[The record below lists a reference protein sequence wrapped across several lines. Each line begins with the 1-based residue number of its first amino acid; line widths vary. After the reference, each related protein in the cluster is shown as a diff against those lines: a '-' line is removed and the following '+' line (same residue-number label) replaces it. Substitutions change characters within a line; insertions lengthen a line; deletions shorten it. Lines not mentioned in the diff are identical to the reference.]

1 MATSVSPTTTTS
13 TTSAVPAALVTAA
26 NIAANNRTNAQKLI
40 TALGTGSGVD
50 VASLAQNLTDAE
62 RVPKANA
69 INAKIN
75 KNESRISGYAAIAYV
90 ATGVQT
96 ALNALKD
103 QRNFDGAVASVGN
116 AATVSASA
124 GPTATE
130 GSHTLTVTQL
140 ATQQR
145 AVFGSSSSAGFSS
158 ATTSITGLTTG
169 SLSLSHPIT
178 FQPLASGESVA
189 INGLQ
194 FTASR
199 SVTAAEVA
207 TAFASLSA
215 NATTGGGA
223 LYGAYTGT
231 FLAGYSTGLAS
242 SGGSVAATQ
251 TIAATNPT
259 DIVKEIN
266 GNAPLSGVKAQLVYS
281 GSDYKIV
288 LSGKTGAANTFSLT
302 DSTAKVVGFDTA
314 NTSQA
319 ATDAT
324 FKINGVSFTRSSN
337 QVGDALTGVTLNL
350 KAVGTSSIDLTRD
363 NSGLMSKVQD
373 VVTAYNDAMSMLN
386 VLSDPKST
394 VDTYGAALVGDSM
407 VRTVREQLRNLM
419 FTDSSASVSSS
430 KIKNVRDLGIS
441 IDMKGTMTLDN
452 AKLTDAFTNKFDQVV
467 TAMTG
472 DMNDLGE
479 YSTAPAGIAGDAS
492 RALTKLLK
500 TSGPIKTLSANT
512 TTQNTKYQ
520 EDLTNLQTRM
530 DALLVRYQKQFANMD
545 SMVGRTNSLKTS
557 LKGTFDGMSKS
568 SN

>member
-116 AATVSASA
+116 TATVSASA

-140 ATQQR
+140 AKPQR
-145 AVFGSSSSAGFSS
+145 SVFGSSQSAGFPD
-158 ATTSITGLTTG
+158 ATTAITGLTTG
-169 SLSLSHPIT
+169 SLSLAYSNGT
-178 FQPLASGESVA
+178 TSG
-189 INGLQ
+189 
-194 FTASR
+194 
-199 SVTAAEVA
+199 
-207 TAFASLSA
+207 
-215 NATTGGGA
+215 
-223 LYGAYTGT
+223 
-231 FLAGYSTGLAS
+231 
-242 SGGSVAATQ
+242 TQ
-251 TIAATNPT
+251 TIVATNPT

-266 GNAPLSGVKAQLVYS
+266 GNSPATGVKAQLVYT
-281 GSDYKIV
+281 GSNYKIV
-288 LSGKTGAANTFSLT
+288 LSGKTGSANTFSLT
-302 DSTAKVVGFDTA
+302 DSTSSMVNVAAAQQASSNALFDI
-314 NTSQA
+314 
-319 ATDAT
+319 D
-324 FKINGVSFTRSSN
+324 GVSFSRSSN

-350 KAVGTSSIDLTRD
+350 KAVGSSSIDLTRD
-363 NSGLMSKVQD
+363 NSGLMTKVQD
-373 VVTAYNDAMSMLN
+373 VMTAYNDAISMLN

-394 VDTYGAALVGDSM
+394 VDTYGGALVGDSM

-419 FTDSSASVSSS
+419 FTDSSASTSGSS
-430 KIKNVRDLGIS
+430 IKSVRDLGIS

-452 AKLTDAFTNKFDQVV
+452 AKLTDSLTNHFDEVV

>member
-1 MATSVSPTTTTS
+1 MATSVSSSTS
-13 TTSAVPAALVTAA
+13 NGSAVPAALVTAA
-26 NIAANNRTNAQKLI
+26 SVAANNRTNAQKLI

-90 ATGVQT
+90 AAGVQT

-103 QRNFDGAVASVGN
+103 ERNFDGAVASVGN
-116 AATVSASA
+116 AATATATA
-124 GPTATE
+124 GSTATE
-130 GSHTLTVTQL
+130 GSHTLEITTL
-140 ATQQR
+140 AKSQR
-145 AVFGSSSSAGFSS
+145 AVFGSSSTAGFSD
-158 ATTSITGLTTG
+158 ATTAITGLTAS
-169 SLSLSHPIT
+169 SLSLSHPIA
-178 FQPLASGESVA
+178 FQPLASGESVVV
-189 INGLQ
+189 NGLQ
-194 FTASR
+194 FTASS
-199 SVTAAEVA
+199 SVTAAQVA
-207 TAFASLSA
+207 AAFASLSA
-215 NATTGGGA
+215 SATTGAGTA
-223 LYGAYTGT
+223 YGSYTGT
-231 FLAGYSTGLAS
+231 FLAGYSTGAAS
-242 SGGSVAATQ
+242 SGSVAATQ

-350 KAVGTSSIDLTRD
+350 KAVATTSIDLTRD
-363 NSGLMSKVQD
+363 NSGLKSKVQD
-373 VVTAYNDAMSMLN
+373 VVTAYNEAMSMLN

-394 VDTYGAALVGDSM
+394 VETYGGALVGDSM
-407 VRTVREQLRNLM
+407 VRTVREQLRTLM
-419 FTDSSASVSSS
+419 FTDSSTSASTS

-441 IDMKGTMTLDN
+441 IDMVGTMTLDN
-452 AKLTDAFTNKFDQVV
+452 AKLTDALTNRFDQVV

-472 DMNDLGE
+472 NMNDLGE
-479 YSTAPAGIAGDAS
+479 YSTANAGIAGDAS

-500 TSGPIKTLSANT
+500 ASGPVKTVSANA
-512 TTQNTKYQ
+512 TTQNKKYQ
-520 EDLTNLQTRM
+520 EDLATLQTRM

-545 SMVGRTNSLKTS
+545 SLVGSNNSLKAN
-557 LKGTFDGMSKS
+557 LKSTFEGMSKS
-568 SN
+568 NN

>member
-1 MATSVSPTTTTS
+1 MATSVSSSTS
-13 TTSAVPAALVTAA
+13 NGSAVPAALVTAA
-26 NIAANNRTNAQKLI
+26 SVAANNRANAQKLI

-75 KNESRISGYAAIAYV
+75 KNESRISGYAAISYV
-90 ATGVQT
+90 AAGVQT

-103 QRNFDGAVASVGN
+103 ERNFDGAVASVGN
-116 AATVSASA
+116 AATATATA
-124 GPTATE
+124 GSTATE
-130 GSHTLTVTQL
+130 GSHTLEITTL
-140 ATQQR
+140 AKPQR
-145 AVFGSSSSAGFSS
+145 AVFGSSSTAGFSD
-158 ATTSITGLTTG
+158 ATTAITGLTAS
-169 SLSLSHPIT
+169 SLSLSHPIA
-178 FQPLASGESVA
+178 FQPLASGESVVV
-189 INGLQ
+189 NGLQ
-194 FTASR
+194 FTASS

-207 TAFASLSA
+207 AAFASLSA
-215 NATTGGGA
+215 SATTGAGTA
-223 LYGAYTGT
+223 YGSYTGT
-231 FLAGYSTGLAS
+231 FLAGYSTGAAS
-242 SGGSVAATQ
+242 SGSVAATQ

-350 KAVGTSSIDLTRD
+350 KAVATTSIDLTRD
-363 NSGLMSKVQD
+363 NSGLKSKVQD
-373 VVTAYNDAMSMLN
+373 VVTAYNEAMSMLN

-394 VDTYGAALVGDSM
+394 VETYGGALVGDSM
-407 VRTVREQLRNLM
+407 VRTVREQLRTLM
-419 FTDSSASVSSS
+419 FTDSSTSASTS

-441 IDMKGTMTLDN
+441 IDMVGTMTLDN
-452 AKLTDAFTNKFDQVV
+452 AKLTDALTSRFDQVV

-472 DMNDLGE
+472 NMNDLGE
-479 YSTAPAGIAGDAS
+479 YSTANAGIAGDAS

-500 TSGPIKTLSANT
+500 ASGPVKTVSANA
-512 TTQNTKYQ
+512 TTQNKKYQ
-520 EDLTNLQTRM
+520 EDLTKLQTRM
-530 DALLVRYQKQFANMD
+530 DALLARYQKQFANMD
-545 SMVGRTNSLKTS
+545 SLVGSNNSLKAS
-557 LKGTFDGMSKS
+557 LKSTFEGMSKS
-568 SN
+568 NN

>member
-1 MATSVSPTTTTS
+1 MATSVSSSTS
-13 TTSAVPAALVTAA
+13 NGSAVPAALVTAA
-26 NIAANNRTNAQKLI
+26 SVAASNRTNAQKLI

-62 RVPKANA
+62 RVPKSNA

-75 KNESRISGYAAIAYV
+75 KNETRISGYAAIAYV

-103 QRNFDGAVASVGN
+103 ERNFDGAVASVGN
-116 AATVSASA
+116 AATVTATA
-124 GPTATE
+124 GSTATE
-130 GSHTLTVTQL
+130 GSHALTITQL
-140 ATQQR
+140 AKPQR
-145 AVFGSSSSAGFSS
+145 AVFGSSSTAGFSD
-158 ATTSITGLTTG
+158 ATTAITDLTAS

-178 FQPLASGESVA
+178 FQPLASGESVV

-194 FTASR
+194 FTASS

-207 TAFASLSA
+207 AAFVNLSA
-215 NATTGGGA
+215 DATTGAGTA
-223 LYGAYTGT
+223 YGSYTGT
-231 FLAGYSTGLAS
+231 FLAGYSTGAAS
-242 SGGSVAATQ
+242 SASVAATQ

-302 DSTAKVVGFDTA
+302 DSTEKVVGFDTA

-319 ATDAT
+319 ATDAI
-324 FKINGVSFTRSSN
+324 FNINGVSFTRSSN

-350 KAVGTSSIDLTRD
+350 KAVATTSIDLTRD

-373 VVTAYNDAMSMLN
+373 VVTAYNEAMSMLN

-394 VDTYGAALVGDSM
+394 VETYGGALVGDSM
-407 VRTVREQLRNLM
+407 VRTVREQLRTLM
-419 FTDSSASVSSS
+419 FTDSSTSASSS

-441 IDMKGTMTLDN
+441 IDMVGTMTLDN
-452 AKLTDAFTNKFDQVV
+452 AKLTDAFTNRFDQVV

-472 DMNDLGE
+472 NMNDLGE
-479 YSTAPAGIAGDAS
+479 YSTANAGIAGDAS

-500 TSGPIKTLSANT
+500 ASGPVKTVSNNA
-512 TTQNTKYQ
+512 TTQNKRYQ
-520 EDLTNLQTRM
+520 EDLAKLQIRM
-530 DALLVRYQKQFANMD
+530 DALLLRYQKQFATMD
-545 SMVGRTNSLKTS
+545 SLVGSNNSLKAS
-557 LKGTFDGMSKS
+557 LKSTFEGMSKS
-568 SN
+568 NN

>member
-1 MATSVSPTTTTS
+1 MATSVSSSTS
-13 TTSAVPAALVTAA
+13 NGSAVPAALVTAA
-26 NIAANNRTNAQKLI
+26 SVAANNRANAQKLS

-90 ATGVQT
+90 AAGVQT

-103 QRNFDGAVASVGN
+103 ERNFDGAVASVGN
-116 AATVSASA
+116 AATVTATA

-130 GSHTLTVTQL
+130 GSHALEITTL
-140 ATQQR
+140 AKPQR
-145 AVFGSSSSAGFSS
+145 AVFGSTDSLGFSD
-158 ATTSITGLTTG
+158 ATTAINGLTAG

-178 FQPLASGESVA
+178 FQPLAKDESLVF
-189 INGLQ
+189 NGLT
-194 FTASR
+194 FKASR
-199 SVTAAEVA
+199 AVTAAEVA
-207 TAFASLSA
+207 TAFANLPA
-215 NATTGGGA
+215 NATTGAGTD
-223 LYGAYTGT
+223 YGSYTGT
-231 FLAGYSTGLAS
+231 FSLAGYSTGAATS
-242 SGGSVAATQ
+242 GSVAATQ

-288 LSGKTGAANTFSLT
+288 MSGKTGAANTFSLT
-302 DSTAKVVGFDTA
+302 DSTSPTKVVNFPSLA
-314 NTSQA
+314 QA

-350 KAVGTSSIDLTRD
+350 KAVATTSIDLTRD
-363 NSGLMSKVQD
+363 NSGLKSKVQD
-373 VVTAYNDAMSMLN
+373 VVTAYNEAMSMLN

-394 VDTYGAALVGDSM
+394 VETYGGALVGDSM
-407 VRTVREQLRNLM
+407 VRTVREQLRTLM
-419 FTDSSASVSSS
+419 FTDSSTSASSS

-441 IDMKGTMTLDN
+441 IDMVGTMTLDN
-452 AKLTDAFTNKFDQVV
+452 AKLTDALTNRFDQVV

-472 DMNDLGE
+472 NMNDLGE
-479 YSTAPAGIAGDAS
+479 YSTANAGIAGDAS

-500 TSGPIKTLSANT
+500 ASGPVKTISTNA
-512 TTQNTKYQ
+512 TTQNKKYQ
-520 EDLTNLQTRM
+520 EDLTKLQTRM
-530 DALLVRYQKQFANMD
+530 DALLARYQKQFANMD
-545 SMVGRTNSLKTS
+545 SLVGSNNSLKAS
-557 LKGTFDGMSKS
+557 LKSTFEGMSKS
-568 SN
+568 NN

>member
-1 MATSVSPTTTTS
+1 MATSVSSSTS
-13 TTSAVPAALVTAA
+13 NGSAVPAALVTAA
-26 NIAANNRTNAQKLI
+26 SVAANNRANAQKLI

-90 ATGVQT
+90 AAGVQT

-103 QRNFDGAVASVGN
+103 ERSFDGAVASVGN
-116 AATVSASA
+116 AATATATA
-124 GPTATE
+124 GSTATE
-130 GSHTLTVTQL
+130 GSHSLTITQL
-140 ATQQR
+140 AKPQR
-145 AVFGSSSSAGFSS
+145 AVFGSSSSAGFSD
-158 ATTSITGLTTG
+158 ATTAITGLTAS

-178 FQPLASGESVA
+178 FQPLASGESVV

-194 FTASR
+194 FTASS
-199 SVTAAEVA
+199 SVTAAQVA
-207 TAFASLSA
+207 EAFANLSA
-215 NATTGGGA
+215 NATTGAGTA
-223 LYGAYTGT
+223 YGSYSGT
-231 FLAGYSTGLAS
+231 FLAGYSTGAAS
-242 SGGSVAATQ
+242 SGSVAATQ

-319 ATDAT
+319 ATDAI
-324 FKINGVSFTRSSN
+324 FNINGVSFTRSSN

-350 KAVGTSSIDLTRD
+350 KAVATTSIDLTRD
-363 NSGLMSKVQD
+363 NSGLKSKVQD
-373 VVTAYNDAMSMLN
+373 IVTAYNEAMSMLN

-394 VDTYGAALVGDSM
+394 VETYGGALVGDSM
-407 VRTVREQLRNLM
+407 VRTVREQLRTLM
-419 FTDSSASVSSS
+419 FTDSSTSASSS
-430 KIKNVRDLGIS
+430 KIKNMRDLGIS
-441 IDMKGTMTLDN
+441 IDMVGTMTLDN
-452 AKLTDAFTNKFDQVV
+452 AKLTDALTNRFDQVV

-472 DMNDLGE
+472 NMNDLGE
-479 YSTAPAGIAGDAS
+479 YSTANAGIAGDAS

-500 TSGPIKTLSANT
+500 ASGPVKTISTNA
-512 TTQNTKYQ
+512 TTQNKKYQ
-520 EDLTNLQTRM
+520 EDLTKLQTRM
-530 DALLVRYQKQFANMD
+530 DALLLRYQKQFANMD
-545 SMVGRTNSLKTS
+545 SLVGSNNSLKAS
-557 LKGTFDGMSKS
+557 LKSTFEGMSKS
-568 SN
+568 NN

>member
-1 MATSVSPTTTTS
+1 MATSVSSSTS
-13 TTSAVPAALVTAA
+13 NGSAVPAALVTAA
-26 NIAANNRTNAQKLI
+26 SVAANNRANAQKLI

-90 ATGVQT
+90 AAGVQT

-103 QRNFDGAVASVGN
+103 ERNFDGAVASVGN
-116 AATVSASA
+116 AATATATA
-124 GPTATE
+124 GSTATE
-130 GSHTLTVTQL
+130 GSHTLEITTL
-140 ATQQR
+140 AKPQR
-145 AVFGSSSSAGFSS
+145 AVFGSSSTAGFSD
-158 ATTSITGLTTG
+158 ATTAITGLTAS
-169 SLSLSHPIT
+169 SLSLSHPIA
-178 FQPLASGESVA
+178 FQPLASGESVVV
-189 INGLQ
+189 NGLQ
-194 FTASR
+194 FTASS
-199 SVTAAEVA
+199 SVTAAQVA
-207 TAFASLSA
+207 AAFASLSA
-215 NATTGGGA
+215 SATTGAGTA
-223 LYGAYTGT
+223 YGSYTGT
-231 FLAGYSTGLAS
+231 FLAGYSTGAAS
-242 SGGSVAATQ
+242 SGSVAATQ

-350 KAVGTSSIDLTRD
+350 KAVATTSIDLTRD
-363 NSGLMSKVQD
+363 NSGLKSKVQD
-373 VVTAYNDAMSMLN
+373 VVTAYNEAMSMLN

-394 VDTYGAALVGDSM
+394 VETYGGALVGDSM
-407 VRTVREQLRNLM
+407 VRTVREQLRTLM
-419 FTDSSASVSSS
+419 FTDSSTSASTS

-441 IDMKGTMTLDN
+441 IDMVGTMTLDN
-452 AKLTDAFTNKFDQVV
+452 AKLTDALTNRFDQVV

-472 DMNDLGE
+472 NMNDLGE
-479 YSTAPAGIAGDAS
+479 YSTANAGIAGDAS

-500 TSGPIKTLSANT
+500 ASGPVKTVSANA
-512 TTQNTKYQ
+512 TTQNKKYQ
-520 EDLTNLQTRM
+520 EDLATLQTRM

-545 SMVGRTNSLKTS
+545 SLVGSNNSLKAS
-557 LKGTFDGMSKS
+557 LKSTFEGMSKS
-568 SN
+568 NN

>member
-1 MATSVSPTTTTS
+1 
-13 TTSAVPAALVTAA
+13 VTAA

-62 RVPKANA
+62 RVPKSNA

-103 QRNFDGAVASVGN
+103 ERSFAGASASVGN

-169 SLSLSHPIT
+169 SLSLAHPIT
-178 FQPLASGESVA
+178 FQPLANGQSLVV
-189 INGLQ
+189 NGLQ

-199 SVTAAEVA
+199 DVTSAEVA
-207 TAFASLSA
+207 AAFANLSA
-215 NATTGGGA
+215 NATTGAGTS
-223 LYGAYTGT
+223 YGAYASS
-231 FLAGYSTGLAS
+231 FLTGYSTGAA
-242 SGGSVAATQ
+242 SGGSLTARQ

-288 LSGKTGAANTFSLT
+288 LSGKPGAANTFSLT

-319 ATDAT
+319 ATDAN

-350 KAVGTSSIDLTRD
+350 KAVGSSSIDLTRD
-363 NSGLMSKVQD
+363 NSGLITKVQD
-373 VVTAYNDAMSMLN
+373 VMTAYNDAMSMLN

-394 VDTYGAALVGDSM
+394 VDTYGGALVGDSM

-452 AKLTDAFTNKFDQVV
+452 AKLTDAFTNNFDQVV

-472 DMNDLGE
+472 NMNDLGE

-500 TSGPIKTLSANT
+500 TSGPVKTLSANT
-512 TTQNTKYQ
+512 TAQNTKYQ
-520 EDLTNLQTRM
+520 EDLANLQTRM
-530 DALLVRYQKQFANMD
+530 DGLLARYQKQFAKMD
-545 SMVGRTNSLKTS
+545 SMVGSKNSLKSS
-557 LKGTFDGMSKS
+557 LKSTFDGMSKS

>member
-1 MATSVSPTTTTS
+1 MATSVSSSTS
-13 TTSAVPAALVTAA
+13 NGSAVPAALVTAA
-26 NIAANNRTNAQKLI
+26 SVAANNRANAQKLI

-90 ATGVQT
+90 AAGVQT

-103 QRNFDGAVASVGN
+103 ERSFDGAVASVGN
-116 AATVSASA
+116 AATATATA
-124 GPTATE
+124 GSTATE
-130 GSHTLTVTQL
+130 GSHSLTVTQL
-140 ATQQR
+140 AKPQR
-145 AVFGSSSSAGFSS
+145 AVFGSSSSAGFSD
-158 ATTSITGLTTG
+158 ATTAITGLTAS
-169 SLSLSHPIT
+169 SLSLAHPIT

-215 NATTGGGA
+215 NATTGGGTA
-223 LYGAYTGT
+223 YGAYTGT
-231 FLAGYSTGLAS
+231 FLAGYSTGAAS
-242 SGGSVAATQ
+242 SGSVAATQ

-302 DSTAKVVGFDTA
+302 NSTAKVVGFDTA

-319 ATDAT
+319 ATDAI
-324 FKINGVSFTRSSN
+324 FNINGVSFTRSSN

-350 KAVGTSSIDLTRD
+350 KAVATTSIDLTRD
-363 NSGLMSKVQD
+363 NSGLKSKVQD
-373 VVTAYNDAMSMLN
+373 VVTAYNEAMSMLN

-394 VDTYGAALVGDSM
+394 VETYGGALVGDSM
-407 VRTVREQLRNLM
+407 VRTVREQLRTLM
-419 FTDSSASVSSS
+419 FTDSSTSASSS
-430 KIKNVRDLGIS
+430 KIKNMRDLGIS
-441 IDMKGTMTLDN
+441 IDMVGTMTLDN
-452 AKLTDAFTNKFDQVV
+452 AKLTDALTNRFDQVV

-472 DMNDLGE
+472 NMNDLGE
-479 YSTAPAGIAGDAS
+479 YSTANAGIAGDAS

-500 TSGPIKTLSANT
+500 ASGPVKTISTNA
-512 TTQNTKYQ
+512 TTQNKKYQ
-520 EDLTNLQTRM
+520 EDLTKLQTRM
-530 DALLVRYQKQFANMD
+530 DALLARYQKQFANMD
-545 SMVGRTNSLKTS
+545 SLVGSNNSLKAS
-557 LKGTFDGMSKS
+557 LKSTFEGMSKS
-568 SN
+568 NN

>member
-1 MATSVSPTTTTS
+1 MATSVSSSTS
-13 TTSAVPAALVTAA
+13 NGSAVPAALVTAA
-26 NIAANNRTNAQKLI
+26 SVAANNRANAQKLI

-90 ATGVQT
+90 AAGVQT

-103 QRNFDGAVASVGN
+103 ERNFDGAVASVGN
-116 AATVSASA
+116 AATATATA
-124 GPTATE
+124 GSTATE
-130 GSHTLTVTQL
+130 GSHTLEITTL
-140 ATQQR
+140 AKPQR
-145 AVFGSSSSAGFSS
+145 AVFGSSSTAGFSD
-158 ATTSITGLTTG
+158 ATTAITGLTAS
-169 SLSLSHPIT
+169 SLSLSHPIA
-178 FQPLASGESVA
+178 FQPLASGESVVV
-189 INGLQ
+189 NGLQ
-194 FTASR
+194 FTASS
-199 SVTAAEVA
+199 SVTAAQVA
-207 TAFASLSA
+207 AAFASLSA
-215 NATTGGGA
+215 SATTGAGTA
-223 LYGAYTGT
+223 YGSYTGT
-231 FLAGYSTGLAS
+231 FLAGYSTGAAS
-242 SGGSVAATQ
+242 SGSVAATQ

-324 FKINGVSFTRSSN
+324 FKINVVSFTRSSN

-350 KAVGTSSIDLTRD
+350 KAVATTSIDLTRD
-363 NSGLMSKVQD
+363 NSGLKSKVQD
-373 VVTAYNDAMSMLN
+373 VVTAYNEAMSMLN

-394 VDTYGAALVGDSM
+394 VETYGGALVGDSM
-407 VRTVREQLRNLM
+407 VRTVREQLRSLM
-419 FTDSSASVSSS
+419 FTDSSTSASTS

-441 IDMKGTMTLDN
+441 IDMVGTMTLDN
-452 AKLTDAFTNKFDQVV
+452 AKLTDALTNRFDQVV

-472 DMNDLGE
+472 NMNDLGE
-479 YSTAPAGIAGDAS
+479 YSTANAGIAGDAS

-500 TSGPIKTLSANT
+500 ASGPVKTVSANA
-512 TTQNTKYQ
+512 TTQNKKYQ

-530 DALLVRYQKQFANMD
+530 DALLLRYQKQFANMD
-545 SMVGRTNSLKTS
+545 SLVGSNNSLKAS
-557 LKGTFDGMSKS
+557 LKSTFEGMSKS
-568 SN
+568 NN

>member
-1 MATSVSPTTTTS
+1 MATSVSSSTS
-13 TTSAVPAALVTAA
+13 NGSAVPAALVTAA
-26 NIAANNRTNAQKLI
+26 SVAANNRTNAQKLI

-90 ATGVQT
+90 AAGVQT

-103 QRNFDGAVASVGN
+103 ERNFDGAVASVGN
-116 AATVSASA
+116 TATVTATA
-124 GPTATE
+124 GSTATE
-130 GSHTLTVTQL
+130 GSHALTVTQL
-140 ATQQR
+140 AKPQR
-145 AVFGSSSSAGFSS
+145 AVFGSSSSAGFSD
-158 ATTSITGLTTG
+158 ATTAITGLTAS
-169 SLSLSHPIT
+169 SLSLAHPIT
-178 FQPLASGESVA
+178 FQPLASGESVV

-194 FTASR
+194 FTASS
-199 SVTAAEVA
+199 SVTAAQVA
-207 TAFASLSA
+207 AAFVNLSA
-215 NATTGGGA
+215 SATTGAGTA
-223 LYGAYTGT
+223 YGSYTGT
-231 FLAGYSTGLAS
+231 FLAGYSTGAAS
-242 SGGSVAATQ
+242 SGSVAATQ

-324 FKINGVSFTRSSN
+324 FNINGVSFTRSSN

-350 KAVGTSSIDLTRD
+350 KAVATTSIDLTRD
-363 NSGLMSKVQD
+363 NSGLMSKVKD
-373 VVTAYNDAMSMLN
+373 VVTAYNEAMSMLN

-394 VDTYGAALVGDSM
+394 VETYGGALVGDSM

-419 FTDSSASVSSS
+419 FTDSSASASSS

-441 IDMKGTMTLDN
+441 IDMVGTMTLDN
-452 AKLTDAFTNKFDQVV
+452 AKLTDALTNRFDQVV

-472 DMNDLGE
+472 NMNDLGE
-479 YSTAPAGIAGDAS
+479 YSTANAGIAGDAS

-500 TSGPIKTLSANT
+500 ASGPVKTVSTNT
-512 TTQNTKYQ
+512 TTQNKKYQ

-530 DALLVRYQKQFANMD
+530 DALLARYQKQFANMD
-545 SMVGRTNSLKTS
+545 SMVGRNNSLKTS
-557 LKGTFDGMSKS
+557 LKSTFDGMSKS
-568 SN
+568 NN

>member
-1 MATSVSPTTTTS
+1 MATSVSSSTS
-13 TTSAVPAALVTAA
+13 NGSAVPAALVTAA
-26 NIAANNRTNAQKLI
+26 SVAANNRTNAQKLI

-90 ATGVQT
+90 AAGVQT

-103 QRNFDGAVASVGN
+103 ERNFDGAVASVGN
-116 AATVSASA
+116 AATATATA
-124 GPTATE
+124 GSTATE
-130 GSHTLTVTQL
+130 GSHTLEITTL
-140 ATQQR
+140 AKSQR
-145 AVFGSSSSAGFSS
+145 AVFGSSSTAGFSD
-158 ATTSITGLTTG
+158 ATTAITGLTAS
-169 SLSLSHPIT
+169 SLSLSHPIA
-178 FQPLASGESVA
+178 FQPLASGESVVV
-189 INGLQ
+189 NGLQ
-194 FTASR
+194 FTASS
-199 SVTAAEVA
+199 SVTAAQVA
-207 TAFASLSA
+207 AAFASLSA
-215 NATTGGGA
+215 SATTGAGTA
-223 LYGAYTGT
+223 YGSYTGT
-231 FLAGYSTGLAS
+231 FLAGYSTGAAS
-242 SGGSVAATQ
+242 SGSVAATQ

-350 KAVGTSSIDLTRD
+350 KAVATTSIDLTRD
-363 NSGLMSKVQD
+363 NSGLKSKVQD
-373 VVTAYNDAMSMLN
+373 VVTAYNEAMSMLN

-394 VDTYGAALVGDSM
+394 VETYGGALVGDSM
-407 VRTVREQLRNLM
+407 VRTVREQLRTLM
-419 FTDSSASVSSS
+419 FTDSSTSASTS

-441 IDMKGTMTLDN
+441 IDMVGTMTLDN
-452 AKLTDAFTNKFDQVV
+452 AKLTDALTNRFDQVV

-472 DMNDLGE
+472 NMNDLGE
-479 YSTAPAGIAGDAS
+479 YSTANAGIAGDAS

-500 TSGPIKTLSANT
+500 ASGPVKTVSANA
-512 TTQNTKYQ
+512 TTQNKKYQ
-520 EDLTNLQTRM
+520 EDLATLQTRM

-545 SMVGRTNSLKTS
+545 SLVGSNNSLKAS
-557 LKGTFDGMSKS
+557 LKSTFEGMSKS
-568 SN
+568 NN

>member
-1 MATSVSPTTTTS
+1 MATSVSSSTS
-13 TTSAVPAALVTAA
+13 NGSAVPAALVTAA
-26 NIAANNRTNAQKLI
+26 SVAANNRANAQKLI

-90 ATGVQT
+90 AAGVQT

-103 QRNFDGAVASVGN
+103 ERNFDGAVASVGN
-116 AATVSASA
+116 AATATATA
-124 GPTATE
+124 GSTATE
-130 GSHTLTVTQL
+130 GSHTLEITTL
-140 ATQQR
+140 AKPQR
-145 AVFGSSSSAGFSS
+145 AVFGSSSTAGFSD
-158 ATTSITGLTTG
+158 ATTAITGLTAS
-169 SLSLSHPIT
+169 SLSLSHPIA
-178 FQPLASGESVA
+178 FQPLASGESVVV
-189 INGLQ
+189 NGLQ
-194 FTASR
+194 FTASS

-215 NATTGGGA
+215 NATTGAGTA
-223 LYGAYTGT
+223 YGSYTGT
-231 FLAGYSTGLAS
+231 FLAGYSTGAAS
-242 SGGSVAATQ
+242 SGSVAATQ

-350 KAVGTSSIDLTRD
+350 KAVATTSIDLTRD
-363 NSGLMSKVQD
+363 NSGLKSKVQD
-373 VVTAYNDAMSMLN
+373 VVTAYNEAMSMLN

-394 VDTYGAALVGDSM
+394 VETYGGALVGDSM
-407 VRTVREQLRNLM
+407 VRTVREQLRSLM
-419 FTDSSASVSSS
+419 FTDSSTSASTS

-441 IDMKGTMTLDN
+441 IDMVGTMTLDN
-452 AKLTDAFTNKFDQVV
+452 AKLTDALTNRFDQVV

-472 DMNDLGE
+472 NMNDLGE
-479 YSTAPAGIAGDAS
+479 YSTAKAGIAGDAS

-500 TSGPIKTLSANT
+500 ASGPVKTISTNA
-512 TTQNTKYQ
+512 TTQNKKYQ
-520 EDLTNLQTRM
+520 EDLTKLQTRM
-530 DALLVRYQKQFANMD
+530 DALLARYQKQFANMD
-545 SMVGRTNSLKTS
+545 SLVGSNNSLKAS
-557 LKGTFDGMSKS
+557 LKSTFEGMSKS
-568 SN
+568 NN

>member
-1 MATSVSPTTTTS
+1 MATSVSSSTS
-13 TTSAVPAALVTAA
+13 TGTSSAVPAALVTAA
-26 NIAANNRTNAQKLI
+26 TVAANNRTNAQKLI

-75 KNESRISGYAAIAYV
+75 KNETRISGYAAIAYV

-103 QRNFDGAVASVGN
+103 ERNFDGAVASVGN
-116 AATVSASA
+116 ASTVTATA
-124 GPTATE
+124 GSTATE
-130 GSHTLTVTQL
+130 GSHVLEITQL
-140 ATQQR
+140 AKPQR
-145 AVFGSSSSAGFSS
+145 AVFGSSSSAGFSD
-158 ATTSITGLTTG
+158 ATTAITGLTSG
-169 SLSLSHPIT
+169 SLSLSHPIA
-178 FQPLASGESVA
+178 FKPLASGESVVV
-189 INGLQ
+189 NGLQ

-215 NATTGGGA
+215 DATTGGGTN
-223 LYGAYTGT
+223 YGAYTGT
-231 FLAGYSTGLAS
+231 FLKGYSTGLAS
-242 SGGSVAATQ
+242 AGGSVAATQ

-266 GNAPLSGVKAQLVYS
+266 GNAPLSGVKAQLVYT

-314 NTSQA
+314 HTSQA

-337 QVGDALTGVTLNL
+337 EVGDALTGVTLNL
-350 KAVGTSSIDLTRD
+350 KAVATTSIDLTRD

-373 VVTAYNDAMSMLN
+373 VMTAYNEAMSMLN

-394 VDTYGAALVGDSM
+394 VDTYGGALVGDSM

-419 FTDSSASVSSS
+419 FTDSSASSSTS
-430 KIKNVRDLGIS
+430 KIKNVRDLGMS

-452 AKLTDAFTNKFDQVV
+452 AKLSDALTNHFDEVV

-472 DMNDLGE
+472 NMNDLGE
-479 YSTAPAGIAGDAS
+479 YSIAPAGIAGDAS

-500 TSGPIKTLSANT
+500 ASGPVKTVSTNAE
-512 TTQNTKYQ
+512 TQNKKYQ

-545 SMVGRTNSLKTS
+545 SMVGSNNSLKAS
-557 LKGTFDGMSKS
+557 LKSTFDGMSKS
-568 SN
+568 SG

>member
-1 MATSVSPTTTTS
+1 MATSVSSSTS
-13 TTSAVPAALVTAA
+13 NGSAVPAALVTAA
-26 NIAANNRTNAQKLI
+26 SVAANNRTNAQKLI

-90 ATGVQT
+90 AAGVQT

-103 QRNFDGAVASVGN
+103 ERNFDGAVASVGN
-116 AATVSASA
+116 AATATATA
-124 GPTATE
+124 GSTATE
-130 GSHTLTVTQL
+130 GSHTLEITTL
-140 ATQQR
+140 AKPQR
-145 AVFGSSSSAGFSS
+145 AVFGSSSTAGFSD
-158 ATTSITGLTTG
+158 ATTAITGLTAS

-178 FQPLASGESVA
+178 FQPLASGESVVV
-189 INGLQ
+189 NGLQ
-194 FTASR
+194 FTASS
-199 SVTAAEVA
+199 SVTAAQVA
-207 TAFASLSA
+207 AAFVNLSA
-215 NATTGGGA
+215 SATTGAGTA
-223 LYGAYTGT
+223 YGSYTGT
-231 FLAGYSTGLAS
+231 FSLAGYSTGAATS
-242 SGGSVAATQ
+242 GSVAATQ

-350 KAVGTSSIDLTRD
+350 KAVATTSIDLTRD
-363 NSGLMSKVQD
+363 NSGLKSKVQD
-373 VVTAYNDAMSMLN
+373 VVTAYNEAMSMLN

-394 VDTYGAALVGDSM
+394 VETYGGALVGDSM
-407 VRTVREQLRNLM
+407 VRTVREQLRTLM
-419 FTDSSASVSSS
+419 FTDSSTSASSS

-441 IDMKGTMTLDN
+441 IDMVGTMTLDN
-452 AKLTDAFTNKFDQVV
+452 AKLTDALTNRFDQVV

-472 DMNDLGE
+472 NMNDLGE
-479 YSTAPAGIAGDAS
+479 YSTANAGIAGDAS

-500 TSGPIKTLSANT
+500 ASGPVKTISTNA
-512 TTQNTKYQ
+512 TTQNKKYQ
-520 EDLTNLQTRM
+520 EDLTKLQTRM
-530 DALLVRYQKQFANMD
+530 DALLARYQKQFANMD
-545 SMVGRTNSLKTS
+545 SLVGSNNSLKAS
-557 LKGTFDGMSKS
+557 LKSTFEGMSKS
-568 SN
+568 NN

>member
-1 MATSVSPTTTTS
+1 MATSVSSSTS
-13 TTSAVPAALVTAA
+13 NGSAVPAALVTAA
-26 NIAANNRTNAQKLI
+26 SVAANNRANAQKLI

-90 ATGVQT
+90 AAGVQT

-103 QRNFDGAVASVGN
+103 ERNFDGAVASVGN
-116 AATVSASA
+116 AATATATA
-124 GPTATE
+124 GSTATE
-130 GSHTLTVTQL
+130 GSHALTVTQL
-140 ATQQR
+140 AMPQR
-145 AVFGSSSSAGFSS
+145 AVFGSSSTAGFSD
-158 ATTSITGLTTG
+158 ATTAITGLSAS
-169 SLSLSHPIT
+169 SLSLSHPIA
-178 FQPLASGESVA
+178 FQPLASGESVVV
-189 INGLQ
+189 NGLQ
-194 FTASR
+194 FTASS
-199 SVTAAEVA
+199 SVTAAQVA
-207 TAFASLSA
+207 AAFVNLSA
-215 NATTGGGA
+215 SATTGAGTA
-223 LYGAYTGT
+223 YGTYTGT
-231 FLAGYSTGLAS
+231 FLAGYSTGAAS
-242 SGGSVAATQ
+242 SGSVAATQ

-302 DSTAKVVGFDTA
+302 DGASKVVGFDTA

-350 KAVGTSSIDLTRD
+350 KAVATTSIDLTRD
-363 NSGLMSKVQD
+363 NSGLKSKVQD
-373 VVTAYNDAMSMLN
+373 VVTAYNEAMSMLN

-394 VDTYGAALVGDSM
+394 VETYGGALVGDSM
-407 VRTVREQLRNLM
+407 VRTVREQLRTLM
-419 FTDSSASVSSS
+419 FTDSSTSASSS

-441 IDMKGTMTLDN
+441 IDMVGTMTLDN
-452 AKLTDAFTNKFDQVV
+452 AKLTDALTNRFDQVV

-472 DMNDLGE
+472 NMNDLGE
-479 YSTAPAGIAGDAS
+479 YSTANAGIAGDAS

-500 TSGPIKTLSANT
+500 ASGPVKTISTNA
-512 TTQNTKYQ
+512 TTQNKKYQ
-520 EDLTNLQTRM
+520 EDLTKLQTRM
-530 DALLVRYQKQFANMD
+530 DALLARYQKQFANMD
-545 SMVGRTNSLKTS
+545 SLVGSNNSLKAS
-557 LKGTFDGMSKS
+557 LKSTFEGMSKS
-568 SN
+568 NN

>member
-1 MATSVSPTTTTS
+1 MATSVSSSTS
-13 TTSAVPAALVTAA
+13 NGSAVPAALVTAA
-26 NIAANNRTNAQKLI
+26 SVAASNRTNAQKLI

-90 ATGVQT
+90 AAGVQT

-103 QRNFDGAVASVGN
+103 ERNFDGAVASVGN
-116 AATVSASA
+116 AATVTATA
-124 GPTATE
+124 GSTATE
-130 GSHTLTVTQL
+130 GSHALTITQL
-140 ATQQR
+140 AKPQR
-145 AVFGSSSSAGFSS
+145 AVFGSSSTAGFSD
-158 ATTSITGLTTG
+158 ATTAITGLTAS

-178 FQPLASGESVA
+178 FQPLASGESVV

-194 FTASR
+194 FTASS

-207 TAFASLSA
+207 AAFVNLSA
-215 NATTGGGA
+215 SATTGAGTA
-223 LYGAYTGT
+223 YGSYTGT
-231 FLAGYSTGLAS
+231 FLAGYSTGAAS
-242 SGGSVAATQ
+242 SGSVAATQ

-324 FKINGVSFTRSSN
+324 FNINGVSFTRSSN

-350 KAVGTSSIDLTRD
+350 KAVATTSIDLTRD
-363 NSGLMSKVQD
+363 NSGLKSKVQD
-373 VVTAYNDAMSMLN
+373 VVTAYNEAMSMLN

-394 VDTYGAALVGDSM
+394 VETYGGALVGDSM
-407 VRTVREQLRNLM
+407 VRTVREQLRTLM
-419 FTDSSASVSSS
+419 FTDSSTSASTS

-441 IDMKGTMTLDN
+441 IDMVGTMTLDN
-452 AKLTDAFTNKFDQVV
+452 AKLTDALTNRFDQVV

-472 DMNDLGE
+472 NMNDLGE
-479 YSTAPAGIAGDAS
+479 YSTANAGIAGDAS

-500 TSGPIKTLSANT
+500 ASGPVKTVSNNA
-512 TTQNTKYQ
+512 TTQNKRYQ
-520 EDLTNLQTRM
+520 EDLAKLQIRM
-530 DALLVRYQKQFANMD
+530 DALLLRYQKQFANMD
-545 SMVGRTNSLKTS
+545 SLVGSNNSLKAS
-557 LKGTFDGMSKS
+557 LKSTFEGMSKS
-568 SN
+568 NN

>member
-1 MATSVSPTTTTS
+1 MATSVSSSTS
-13 TTSAVPAALVTAA
+13 NGSAVPAALVTAA
-26 NIAANNRTNAQKLI
+26 SVAANNRANAQKLI

-75 KNESRISGYAAIAYV
+75 KNESRISGYAAVAYV
-90 ATGVQT
+90 AAGVQT

-103 QRNFDGAVASVGN
+103 ERNFDGAVASVGN
-116 AATVSASA
+116 AATATATA
-124 GPTATE
+124 GSTATE
-130 GSHTLTVTQL
+130 GSHTLEITTL
-140 ATQQR
+140 AKPQR
-145 AVFGSSSSAGFSS
+145 AVFGSSSTAGFSD
-158 ATTSITGLTTG
+158 ATTAITGS
-169 SLSLSHPIT
+169 SLSLSHPIA
-178 FQPLASGESVA
+178 FQPLASGESVVV
-189 INGLQ
+189 NGLQ
-194 FTASR
+194 FTASS
-199 SVTAAEVA
+199 SVTAAQVA
-207 TAFASLSA
+207 AAFVNLSA
-215 NATTGGGA
+215 GAITGGGTD
-223 LYGAYTGT
+223 YGSYTGT
-231 FLAGYSTGLAS
+231 FLTGYSTGLA

-302 DSTAKVVGFDTA
+302 DSASKVVGFDTA

-350 KAVGTSSIDLTRD
+350 KAVATTSIDLTRD
-363 NSGLMSKVQD
+363 NSGLKSKVQD
-373 VVTAYNDAMSMLN
+373 VVTAYNEAMSMLN

-394 VDTYGAALVGDSM
+394 VETYGGALVGDSM
-407 VRTVREQLRNLM
+407 VRTVREQLRTLM
-419 FTDSSASVSSS
+419 FTDSSTSASTS

-441 IDMKGTMTLDN
+441 IDMVGTMTLDN
-452 AKLTDAFTNKFDQVV
+452 AKLTDALTNRFDQVV

-472 DMNDLGE
+472 NMNDLGE
-479 YSTAPAGIAGDAS
+479 YSTANAGIAGDAS

-500 TSGPIKTLSANT
+500 ASGPVKTVSANA
-512 TTQNTKYQ
+512 TTQNKKYQ
-520 EDLTNLQTRM
+520 EDLATLQTRM

-545 SMVGRTNSLKTS
+545 SLVGSNNSLKAS
-557 LKGTFDGMSKS
+557 LKSTFEGMSKS
-568 SN
+568 NN

>member
-1 MATSVSPTTTTS
+1 MATSVTSSTS
-13 TTSAVPAALVTAA
+13 TSATSAVPAALVTAA
-26 NIAANNRTNAQKLI
+26 SVAANNRTNAQKLI

-90 ATGVQT
+90 AAGVQT

-103 QRNFDGAVASVGN
+103 ERNFDGAVASVGN
-116 AATVSASA
+116 AATVTATA
-124 GPTATE
+124 GSTATE
-130 GSHTLTVTQL
+130 GSHALTITQL
-140 ATQQR
+140 AKPQR
-145 AVFGSSSSAGFSS
+145 AVFGSSSTAGFSD
-158 ATTSITGLTTG
+158 ATTAITGLTAS

-178 FQPLASGESVA
+178 FQPLASGESVV

-194 FTASR
+194 FTASS
-199 SVTAAEVA
+199 SVTAAQVA
-207 TAFASLSA
+207 AAFVNLSA
-215 NATTGGGA
+215 SATTGAGTA
-223 LYGAYTGT
+223 YGAYSGT
-231 FLAGYSTGLAS
+231 FLAGYSTGAAS
-242 SGGSVAATQ
+242 SGSVAATQ

-324 FKINGVSFTRSSN
+324 FNINGVSFTRSSN

-350 KAVGTSSIDLTRD
+350 KAVATTSIDLTRD
-363 NSGLMSKVQD
+363 NSGLKSKVQD
-373 VVTAYNDAMSMLN
+373 VVTAYNEAMSMLN

-394 VDTYGAALVGDSM
+394 VETYGGALVGNSM
-407 VRTVREQLRNLM
+407 VRTVREQLRSLM
-419 FTDSSASVSSS
+419 FTDSSTSASSS

-441 IDMKGTMTLDN
+441 IDMVGTMTLDN
-452 AKLTDAFTNKFDQVV
+452 AKLTDALTNRFDQVV

-472 DMNDLGE
+472 NMNDLGE
-479 YSTAPAGIAGDAS
+479 YSTANAGIAGDAS

-500 TSGPIKTLSANT
+500 ASGPVKTVSNNA
-512 TTQNTKYQ
+512 TTQNKRYQ
-520 EDLTNLQTRM
+520 EDLTKLQTRM
-530 DALLVRYQKQFANMD
+530 DALLARYQKQFANMD
-545 SMVGRTNSLKTS
+545 SLVGSNNSLKAS
-557 LKGTFDGMSKS
+557 LKSTFEGMSKS
-568 SN
+568 NN